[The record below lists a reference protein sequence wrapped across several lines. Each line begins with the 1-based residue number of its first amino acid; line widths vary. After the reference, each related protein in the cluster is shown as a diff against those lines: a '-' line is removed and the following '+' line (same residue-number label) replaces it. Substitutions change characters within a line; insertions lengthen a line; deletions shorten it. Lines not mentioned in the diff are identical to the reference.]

1 MFIPLHDDNPLRSI
15 SAPYVTVALI
25 AINVI
30 VYVFFQSGLVY
41 NMGQAGTFDLAI
53 IPCQLLRVE
62 SCVANSGHLTGAM
75 QELITPFSYMFLHGG
90 WMHLIGNMSF
100 LWVFADN
107 VEDSFGHLSFLLF
120 YLVCGLVAALAHLA
134 LDPASRMPLIGASGA
149 ISGVIASY
157 LLLFPRSQ
165 VISLFGFVPL
175 KLPAMWLL
183 GMWILFNLVFFLVAP
198 ASGGVAWVTHLA
210 GFVTGLAITW
220 PLRKRIR
227 LRLARGQ
234 ARRDRPHWDAARRA
248 ASTSPARPDKER
260 RTS

>member
-1 MFIPLHDDNPLRSI
+1 MFFPLLDRNPLKVIRYQ
-15 SAPYVTVALI
+15 AVTLALI
-25 AINVI
+25 ALNVLI
-30 VYVFFQSGLVY
+30 FLYTNYVLDEHARMGLFLSLGMVPAVISGKAVLADELHLVP
-41 NMGQAGTFDLAI
+41 A
-53 IPCQLLRVE
+53 LLTL
-62 SCVANSGHLTGAM
+62 LTS
-75 QELITPFSYMFLHGG
+75 IFLHGG